1 MLDPSQSLHPRL
13 THVYQ
18 THRDEMIRSH
28 LKLRHIEVINA
39 LLQTGSLS
47 SAAKVMNISQPS
59 ATKHLQHAEHSLG
72 YALFRR
78 HAGRL
83 HPTPELLQLAP
94 AIRHAYAGFDDVRR
108 TAVNLRGCP
117 QARLRVATVP
127 ALTGLLPVAYAAL
140 HAQHPLVRCE
150 FSTGHHDELA
160 QWLLLREIDLAVAFD
175 PVSHPALGSEAVSSC
190 RLVCAALPAVMGK
203 YKDYSQIDAACLS
216 TMPLIELMGSDP
228 VGQLVGRYAER
239 FGWPFPAPLLVKT
252 HQVALELAARGQGVA
267 VVDEISAR
275 RFQPALQ
282 VLVIQPEIEISVSA
296 LFLQPSTLST
306 AAAHFVAACRAVAQ
320 IR

>member
-1 MLDPSQSLHPRL
+1 
-13 THVYQ
+13 
-18 THRDEMIRSH
+18 MIRS
-28 LKLRHIEVINA
+28 LMKLRHIEVINA

-47 SAAKVMNISQPS
+47 SAAKVLNISQPS
-59 ATKHLQHAEHSLG
+59 ATKHLQHAESSLG

-108 TAVNLRGCP
+108 TAVNLRGHP
-117 QARLRVATVP
+117 QAKLRVATVP
-127 ALTGLLPVAYAAL
+127 ALAGLLPEAYAAL
-140 HAQHPLVRCE
+140 HAKHPMVRYE

-175 PVSHPALGSEAVSSC
+175 PVSHPALGSEAVGSC
-190 RLVCAALPAVMGK
+190 RLVCAALPVVLGK
-203 YKDYSQIDAACLS
+203 YKAYPQIDAACLS
-216 TMPLIELMGSDP
+216 AMPLIELMGSDP
-228 VGQLVGRYAER
+228 VGQLVSSYAER

-252 HQVALELAARGQGVA
+252 HQVALELAACGQGVA

-282 VLVIQPEIEISVSA
+282 VLVIEPETQISVRA
-296 LFLQPSTLST
+296 MFLQSSTLS
-306 AAAHFVAACRAVAQ
+306 AAATHFIAACKAAAQ
-320 IR
+320 VR